1 MTNNAK
7 IAAYFN
13 IPYCE
18 HDWSGVEV
26 VDDDGE
32 QMELTKCVHC
42 HAYEKGIWD
51 EPIDFATDSGFFVL
65 LNELRIKQISVS
77 ALSDI
82 TGFRVM
88 FSAWNPNHAGM
99 ITRGRS
105 DTDIKTALIAA
116 TLEFIER
123 TK

>member
-18 HDWSGVEV
+18 HDWSGVEM

-32 QMELTKCVHC
+32 QMELTKCIHC
-42 HAYEKGIWD
+42 PAYENGIWE

-65 LNELRIKQISVS
+65 LDALKKRGIHANLFPYPFNDDPLVTLRKNRKDRVISS
-77 ALSDI
+77 GA
-82 TGFRVM
+82 
-88 FSAWNPNHAGM
+88 A
-99 ITRGRS
+99 
-105 DTDIKTALIAA
+105 DIKTALVDA
-116 TLEFIER
+116 TLEFIDREA
-123 TK
+123 K